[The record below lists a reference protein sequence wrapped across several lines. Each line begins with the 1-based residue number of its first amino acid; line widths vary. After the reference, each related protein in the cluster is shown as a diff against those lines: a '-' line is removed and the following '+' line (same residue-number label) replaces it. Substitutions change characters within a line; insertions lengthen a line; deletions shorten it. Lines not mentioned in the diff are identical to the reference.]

1 LQPATKHTI
10 FLFWDACHMIK
21 LIRNACRTIKSFE
34 INGHFIQWYYLEL
47 LHREQG
53 EGLRANKLSKRHF
66 NWQNEKMNVRLAVQ
80 MFSKSVSDALTFCAQ
95 SMQQFKQC
103 TETAKFVKIINDAF
117 DAETCA
123 ENNLDLLV
131 NKVEEI
137 TRYISNLKLNG
148 VPAVESSRKRG
159 FLGLIISLKN
169 SLELYTLLKEAYNL
183 RYLLTYV
190 LSQDHLKVF
199 FSAIRAKRGHNNN
212 PSAIQVQ
219 SAYRQML
226 VRHEINASGN
236 CTNFADVHILLIGS
250 HVKFKVCDRP
260 MELDDDFQ
268 IIGDHDYLVTRYE
281 FNLFAINIVEYISG
295 FVVRKMFKVVHCQ
308 LCRSVLQAPA
318 KRNNS
323 IIFINDEGKLLM
335 PSNDIVQAAKKI
347 EALFRQYSI
356 NLRRCGPKM
365 GQ

>member
-1 LQPATKHTI
+1 LHPATKHNI
-10 FLFWDACHMIK
+10 FLFSDSCDMIK
-21 LIRNACRTIKSFE
+21 LIRNGWRTIKSFE
-34 INGHFIQWYYLEL
+34 INGHFIQWYYPEL
-47 LHREQG
+47 LHRKQG
-53 EGLRANKLSKRHF
+53 EGLRLANKLSKRHF

-103 TETAKFVKIINDAF
+103 TETAKFVKIINDAS

-183 RYLLTYV
+183 RYLLTYE

-199 FSAIRAKRGHNNN
+199 FSAIRAAKRGHNNNN
-212 PSAIQVQ
+212 PSAIQFQ
-219 SAYRQML
+219 SAGRQMF

-236 CTNFADVHILLIGS
+236 CTNFADVHILHIAS
-250 HVKFKVCDRP
+250 HIKSKVCDRP
-260 MELDDDFQ
+260 MELNDDFQ
-268 IIGDHDYLVTRYE
+268 IIGDHDYLATRYE

-308 LCRSVLQAPA
+308 LCRSVLQAPT
-318 KRNNS
+318 KRNN
-323 IIFINDEGKLLM
+323 
-335 PSNDIVQAAKKI
+335 
-347 EALFRQYSI
+347 
-356 NLRRCGPKM
+356 
-365 GQ
+365 

>member
-1 LQPATKHTI
+1 
-10 FLFWDACHMIK
+10 
-21 LIRNACRTIKSFE
+21 
-34 INGHFIQWYYLEL
+34 

-53 EGLRANKLSKRHF
+53 EGLRLANKLSKRHF
-66 NWQNEKMNVRLAVQ
+66 NWQNEKMNVRLAIQ

-123 ENNLDLLV
+123 ENNLDLSV
-131 NKVEEI
+131 NNVEEI
-137 TRYISNLKLNG
+137 TRYISNLKVNG
-148 VPAVESSRKRG
+148 VPAVESCRKRG

-212 PSAIQVQ
+212 PSAIQFQ

-226 VRHEINASGN
+226 VRH

-268 IIGDHDYLVTRYE
+268 IIGDHDYLATRYE
-281 FNLFAINIVEYISG
+281 FNLFAVNIVEYVS
-295 FVVRKMFKVVHCQ
+295 VVSKRFTGTCQ
-308 LCRSVLQAPA
+308 T
-318 KRNNS
+318 N
-323 IIFINDEGKLLM
+323 
-335 PSNDIVQAAKKI
+335 
-347 EALFRQYSI
+347 
-356 NLRRCGPKM
+356 
-365 GQ
+365 

>member
-1 LQPATKHTI
+1 MCKKLGCNFELGNNFKPSFLQPATKHTI

-53 EGLRANKLSKRHF
+53 EGLRLANKLSKRHF
-66 NWQNEKMNVRLAVQ
+66 NWQNEKMNVRLAIQ

-95 SMQQFKQC
+95 SVQQFKQC

-123 ENNLDLLV
+123 ENNLDLSV
-131 NKVEEI
+131 NNVEEI
-137 TRYISNLKLNG
+137 TRYISNLKVNG
-148 VPAVESSRKRG
+148 VPAVESCRKRG
-159 FLGLIISLKN
+159 FLGLIISLKD

-183 RYLLTYV
+183 RYLLTYE

-212 PSAIQVQ
+212 PSAIQFQ

-226 VRHEINASGN
+226 VRHEINA
-236 CTNFADVHILLIGS
+236 
-250 HVKFKVCDRP
+250 
-260 MELDDDFQ
+260 
-268 IIGDHDYLVTRYE
+268 
-281 FNLFAINIVEYISG
+281 
-295 FVVRKMFKVVHCQ
+295 
-308 LCRSVLQAPA
+308 
-318 KRNNS
+318 
-323 IIFINDEGKLLM
+323 LM
-335 PSNDIVQAAKKI
+335 H
-347 EALFRQYSI
+347 
-356 NLRRCGPKM
+356 
-365 GQ
+365 